1 MVGRNIQIDTRWSWR
16 RQRARAPIRDGAGRA
31 QSGRDPSGHRATV
44 HPLQQASRT
53 VPIVF
58 AQLIDP
64 VGAGNVETL
73 ARPNSNATGFLQFE
87 YSLSAKWSN
96 CSGRSHPKSSA

>member
-1 MVGRNIQIDTRWSWR
+1 MR
-16 RQRARAPIRDGAGRA
+16 RYATELVALNPDVILAGT
-31 QSGRDPSGHRATV
+31 GATV
-44 HPLQQASRT
+44 QPLQQASRT

-58 AQLIDP
+58 AQAIDP

-87 YSLSAKWSN
+87 YSLAENGLS
-96 CSGRSHPKSSA
+96 CSGRSRPKSSAWA